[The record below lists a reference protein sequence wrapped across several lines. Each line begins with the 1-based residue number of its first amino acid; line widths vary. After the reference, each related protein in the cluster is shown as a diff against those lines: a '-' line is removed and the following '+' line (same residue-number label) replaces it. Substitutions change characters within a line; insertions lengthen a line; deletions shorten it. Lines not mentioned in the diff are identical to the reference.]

1 MARLE
6 MIILC
11 FHSHIIIISNNIDF
25 KDYNF
30 YDNKNELVN
39 LNFKGNNIIQY
50 KFNQIWFLLNLI
62 IFSFSSQ
69 IKYWVIFTYINY
81 KEFML

>member
-50 KFNQIWFLLNLI
+50 KFNQI
-62 IFSFSSQ
+62 
-69 IKYWVIFTYINY
+69 
-81 KEFML
+81 